1 MLNPLIYSRFS
12 RDFQKAFKQILTCE
26 QERST
31 KKAIK
36 TPLNLVLAQLASIT
50 TQYPNTLPHS
60 TPQTQSLLLNQ
71 QTQIV
76 RQF

>member
-12 RDFQKAFKQILTCE
+12 RDFRKAFKQILTCE
-26 QERST
+26 RERLT

-50 TQYPNTLPHS
+50 QYPPPSPLPS
-60 TPQTQSLLLNQ
+60 QITTPATTTKKLSNP
-71 QTQIV
+71 
-76 RQF
+76 